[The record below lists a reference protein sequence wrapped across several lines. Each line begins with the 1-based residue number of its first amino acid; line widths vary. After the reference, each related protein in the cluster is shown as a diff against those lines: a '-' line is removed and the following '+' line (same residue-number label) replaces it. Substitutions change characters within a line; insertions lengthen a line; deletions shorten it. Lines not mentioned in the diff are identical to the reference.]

1 MIGDLS
7 QYFKNNETFIR
18 KGYQVIWTQW
28 DEEETINFY
37 CLSSEDYEKFK
48 KYQESSQYGVWG
60 ICNNLRFIDAKDSK
74 KELVEYDMIS
84 DDESHDT

>member
-1 MIGDLS
+1 MVGDLS

-18 KGYQVIWTQW
+18 NGYQVIWTQW

-60 ICNNLRFIDAKDSK
+60 ICNKLRFIDANDSK

-84 DDESHDT
+84 DDEFQDK